1 MGSWKYNAMAGAM
14 MALVCHAANGAQSI
28 QPSQAVLKALYGDD
42 DCRYIGFAAG
52 NHGSNT
58 TLEEL
63 VKFLQATA
71 KHDPAFKYVLVEG
84 PSDFRDAFLAA
95 SLGAISRD
103 EFDDRVDPAYQKA
116 LMANPQWAFVCTEL
130 LEAIQE
136 INRARPD
143 KPVLLIPIDSLDTKR
158 HAADQRQLKARY
170 PWPFSSSINRERET
184 AKIVLDIVKKDS
196 QARGAIFFH
205 QGHLLKNLKRT
216 GFNLD
221 DESRFSGREMT
232 HSNWVGAAGEAQ
244 PKFLKGLRVVLF
256 NEADPT
262 FNPDGTI
269 DLEKLTWQRIGRL
282 EGILMKNLPDQLN
295 SPNEVFLETS
305 YLRRI
310 KPVIFPA
317 NSKDVVDAIVNCPPE
332 D

>member
-1 MGSWKYNAMAGAM
+1 MAGAM
-14 MALVCHAANGAQSI
+14 MALVCHAANGAPSI
-28 QPSQAVLKALYGDD
+28 QSSQAVLKALYCEE

-52 NHGSNT
+52 NHSSNT

-63 VKFLQATA
+63 ERFLHATA
-71 KHDPAFKYVLVEG
+71 KHDSAFKYVLVEG

-130 LEAIQE
+130 LETIQE

-143 KPVLLIPIDSLDTKR
+143 KPVLLIPIDSLDKNKF
-158 HAADQRQLKARY
+158 DEDLRQIKARY
-170 PWPFSSSINRERET
+170 PWPFSSSLNRERET
-184 AKIVLDIVKKDS
+184 ANIVLDIVNQDPN
-196 QARGAIFFH
+196 ARGAIFYH

-232 HSNWVGAAGEAQ
+232 HSNWVGSVSEAQ

-269 DLEKLTWQRIGRL
+269 DLEKLTGQRIGRL

-305 YLRRI
+305 YFRRI
-310 KPVIFPA
+310 KPVIFPED
-317 NSKDVVDAIVNCPPE
+317 SKDVVDAIVNCPPE